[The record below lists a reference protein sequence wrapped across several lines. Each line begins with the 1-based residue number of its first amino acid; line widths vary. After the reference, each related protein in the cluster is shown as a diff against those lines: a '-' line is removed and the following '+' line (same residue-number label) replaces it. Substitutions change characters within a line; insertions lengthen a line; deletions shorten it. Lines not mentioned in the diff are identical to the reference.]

1 MSTKLI
7 VHITVPVENQP
18 RLFEAIQKAASARAE
33 QPGFI
38 DAAIYVDENDPAH
51 LVEVATWE
59 SSDHHQDWMAVL
71 QERFAFDDMLA
82 LIDGPP
88 QFTYGRAPGP
98 QDLTRPSDA
107 GS

>member
-1 MSTKLI
+1 MTTKLI

-18 RLFEAIQKAASARAE
+18 KLFEAMQTAESARTE

-38 DAAIYVDENDPAH
+38 DTEIYVDENDPTH

-59 SSDHHQDWMAVL
+59 SSNHHEAWMAVL
-71 QERFAFDDMLA
+71 QERFAFDEVLK

-88 QFTYGRAPGP
+88 QFTYGRAP
-98 QDLTRPSDA
+98 A
-107 GS
+107 A